1 MYDQGTGPL
10 QGSLVEVY
18 HRGRRREPVRL
29 TLKERVATWAS
40 TIASTWAAGVDVSFV
55 RGLQR
60 RDVRSVE
67 PRFAKTV
74 IRTTSEAVA
83 LWQGFVF
90 VRYAE

>member
-1 MYDQGTGPL
+1 MVGTWVL
-10 QGSLVEVY
+10 
-18 HRGRRREPVRL
+18 
-29 TLKERVATWAS
+29 

-74 IRTTSEAVA
+74 IRTTLEAVA

-90 VRYAE
+90 VRYVE